1 VRQPQSRILLQDFIL
16 VPYSGRYDLRFGRDT
31 CVGTLSLVWPVCAGG
46 MRTIAWFAQAAVVEK
61 LLTHPGHWPVSTHC
75 PFVARDSGPPL
86 GKALAIDTA
95 PWVMLRSFRARWAA
109 GGMARTMA
117 ASRKAIFRWRARLG
131 RFLLHAFLLS
141 TSVLFVMPLLWGL
154 FTSFKQPQDIIT
166 QVPTLLP
173 TAWTLEN
180 YAKLPRVAP
189 FVRFF
194 VNSIVVSAVS
204 TLFIAVSCTAA
215 GYIFAKYEFRF
226 KKLLF
231 FTIIATILIPL
242 QTYIV
247 PLFLTIRALGWVNSY
262 AGLIYPTVIM
272 SSGIF
277 FMRQNILGI
286 PDELIDAARV
296 DGSSEFAI
304 LWNIIFPLST
314 APVAAICI
322 INWVFT
328 WSLFIWPL
336 VVASS
341 SELFTMELGLMYF
354 MKEFIVDYGGIMAA
368 TTLTILPV
376 LTVFLV
382 FRTRIIEGVATTGMK
397 G

>member
-1 VRQPQSRILLQDFIL
+1 
-16 VPYSGRYDLRFGRDT
+16 
-31 CVGTLSLVWPVCAGG
+31 
-46 MRTIAWFAQAAVVEK
+46 M
-61 LLTHPGHWPVSTHC
+61 
-75 PFVARDSGPPL
+75 
-86 GKALAIDTA
+86 TA
-95 PWVMLRSFRARWAA
+95 PAPTFRMRVRLAR
-109 GGMARTMA
+109 
-117 ASRKAIFRWRARLG
+117 FV
-131 RFLLHAFLLS
+131 LHAFLLS
-141 TSVLFVMPLLWGL
+141 TSVLFVMPLVWAL

-173 TAWTLEN
+173 TTWTLEN

-194 VNSIVVSAVS
+194 FNSIVVSTVS
-204 TLFIAVSCTAA
+204 TLFIAAGCTAA

-226 KKLLF
+226 KNLLF

-262 AGLIYPTVIM
+262 AGLVYPTVIM

-304 LWNIIFPLST
+304 LWSIIFPLSA

-341 SELFTMELGLMYF
+341 SDMFTMELGLMYF

-376 LTVFLV
+376 LVVFLV

>member
-1 VRQPQSRILLQDFIL
+1 MQ
-16 VPYSGRYDLRFGRDT
+16 T
-31 CVGTLSLVWPVCAGG
+31 TAG
-46 MRTIAWFAQAAVVEK
+46 
-61 LLTHPGHWPVSTHC
+61 
-75 PFVARDSGPPL
+75 
-86 GKALAIDTA
+86 A
-95 PWVMLRSFRARWAA
+95 PA
-109 GGMARTMA
+109 T
-117 ASRKAIFRWRARLG
+117 IFRRRVKLG
-131 RFLLHAFLLS
+131 RIMLHAFLLS
-141 TSVLFVMPLLWGL
+141 TSVLCVMPLLWAL

-173 TAWTLEN
+173 TTWTLEN

-194 VNSIVVSAVS
+194 LNSIVVSAVS
-204 TLFIAVSCTAA
+204 TLFVAVGCTAA

-231 FTIIATILIPL
+231 FSIIATILIPL

-262 AGLIYPTVIM
+262 AGLIYPTIIM

-304 LWNIIFPLST
+304 LWKIIFPLSM

-341 SELFTMELGLMYF
+341 SEMFTMELGLMYF

-376 LTVFLV
+376 LIVFLV
-382 FRTRIIEGVATTGMK
+382 FRTQIIEGVATTGMK

>member
-1 VRQPQSRILLQDFIL
+1 MA
-16 VPYSGRYDLRFGRDT
+16 T
-31 CVGTLSLVWPVCAGG
+31 T
-46 MRTIAWFAQAAVVEK
+46 T
-61 LLTHPGHWPVSTHC
+61 
-75 PFVARDSGPPL
+75 
-86 GKALAIDTA
+86 TA
-95 PWVMLRSFRARWAA
+95 PAAATLRRR
-109 GGMARTMA
+109 G
-117 ASRKAIFRWRARLG
+117 KLG
-131 RFLLHAFLLS
+131 RIVLHGFLLG
-141 TSVLFVMPLLWGL
+141 TSVLCVMPLLWAL

-173 TAWTLEN
+173 TTWTLEN

-189 FVRFF
+189 FLRFF
-194 VNSIVVSAVS
+194 LNSIVVSAVS
-204 TLFIAVSCTAA
+204 TLFIAVGCTAA

-262 AGLIYPTVIM
+262 AGLIYPTIIM

-341 SELFTMELGLMYF
+341 SEMFTMELGLMYF

-376 LTVFLV
+376 LIVFLV
-382 FRTRIIEGVATTGMK
+382 FRTQIIEGVATTGMK

>member
-1 VRQPQSRILLQDFIL
+1 MA
-16 VPYSGRYDLRFGRDT
+16 T
-31 CVGTLSLVWPVCAGG
+31 T
-46 MRTIAWFAQAAVVEK
+46 T
-61 LLTHPGHWPVSTHC
+61 
-75 PFVARDSGPPL
+75 
-86 GKALAIDTA
+86 TA
-95 PWVMLRSFRARWAA
+95 PAAATLRRR
-109 GGMARTMA
+109 G
-117 ASRKAIFRWRARLG
+117 KLG
-131 RFLLHAFLLS
+131 RIVLHAFLLS
-141 TSVLFVMPLLWGL
+141 TSVLCVMPLLWAL

-173 TAWTLEN
+173 TTWTLEN

-189 FVRFF
+189 FLRFF
-194 VNSIVVSAVS
+194 LNSIVVSAVS
-204 TLFIAVSCTAA
+204 TLFIAVGCTAA

-262 AGLIYPTVIM
+262 AGLIYPTIIM

-304 LWNIIFPLST
+304 LWKIIFPLST

-341 SELFTMELGLMYF
+341 SEMFTMELGLMYF

-376 LTVFLV
+376 LIVFLV
-382 FRTRIIEGVATTGMK
+382 FRTQIIEGVATTGMK

>member
-1 VRQPQSRILLQDFIL
+1 
-16 VPYSGRYDLRFGRDT
+16 
-31 CVGTLSLVWPVCAGG
+31 
-46 MRTIAWFAQAAVVEK
+46 
-61 LLTHPGHWPVSTHC
+61 
-75 PFVARDSGPPL
+75 
-86 GKALAIDTA
+86 
-95 PWVMLRSFRARWAA
+95 
-109 GGMARTMA
+109 MARAMTVPAATM
-117 ASRKAIFRWRARLG
+117 RRRVKLG
-131 RFLLHAFLLS
+131 RFMLHAFLLS
-141 TSVLFVMPLLWGL
+141 TSVLFVMPLLWAL

-166 QVPTLLP
+166 QVPALLP
-173 TAWTLEN
+173 STWTLEN

-194 VNSIVVSAVS
+194 LNSIVVSTVS
-204 TLFIAVSCTAA
+204 TLFIAVGCTAA

-226 KKLLF
+226 KGLLF

-304 LWNIIFPLST
+304 LWNIIFPLSA

-341 SELFTMELGLMYF
+341 SDMFTMELGLMYF

-376 LTVFLV
+376 LIVFLV

>member
-1 VRQPQSRILLQDFIL
+1 
-16 VPYSGRYDLRFGRDT
+16 
-31 CVGTLSLVWPVCAGG
+31 
-46 MRTIAWFAQAAVVEK
+46 
-61 LLTHPGHWPVSTHC
+61 
-75 PFVARDSGPPL
+75 
-86 GKALAIDTA
+86 
-95 PWVMLRSFRARWAA
+95 ML
-109 GGMARTMA
+109 
-117 ASRKAIFRWRARLG
+117 ASRKEGRAAVAMARAMRGPAAIFRWRVKLG

-141 TSVLFVMPLLWGL
+141 TGVLSVMPLLWAL

-173 TAWTLEN
+173 TTWTLEN
-180 YAKLPRVAP
+180 YTKLPRVAP

-194 VNSIVVSAVS
+194 LNSIVVSAVS
-204 TLFIAVSCTAA
+204 TLFIAVGCTAA

-226 KKLLF
+226 KKVLF

-247 PLFLTIRALGWVNSY
+247 PLFLTIRALGWVNRY
-262 AGLIYPTVIM
+262 AGLIFPTVIM

-296 DGSSEFAI
+296 DGSSEFSI
-304 LWNIIFPLST
+304 LWHVIFPLST
-314 APVAAICI
+314 APLAAICI

-341 SELFTMELGLMYF
+341 SDMFTMELGLMYF

-376 LTVFLV
+376 LIVFLA

-397 G
+397 S

>member
-1 VRQPQSRILLQDFIL
+1 MQ
-16 VPYSGRYDLRFGRDT
+16 T
-31 CVGTLSLVWPVCAGG
+31 TAG
-46 MRTIAWFAQAAVVEK
+46 
-61 LLTHPGHWPVSTHC
+61 
-75 PFVARDSGPPL
+75 
-86 GKALAIDTA
+86 A
-95 PWVMLRSFRARWAA
+95 PA
-109 GGMARTMA
+109 T
-117 ASRKAIFRWRARLG
+117 IFRRRVKLG
-131 RFLLHAFLLS
+131 RIMLHAFLLS
-141 TSVLFVMPLLWGL
+141 TSVLCVMPLLWAL

-173 TAWTLEN
+173 TTWTLEN

-194 VNSIVVSAVS
+194 LNSIVVSAVS
-204 TLFIAVSCTAA
+204 TLFIAVGCTAA

-226 KKLLF
+226 KKFLF

-262 AGLIYPTVIM
+262 AGLIYPTIIM

-304 LWNIIFPLST
+304 LWKIIFPLSM

-341 SELFTMELGLMYF
+341 SEMFTMELGLMYF

-376 LTVFLV
+376 LIVFLV
-382 FRTRIIEGVATTGMK
+382 FRTQIIEGVATTGMK

>member
-1 VRQPQSRILLQDFIL
+1 V
-16 VPYSGRYDLRFGRDT
+16 
-31 CVGTLSLVWPVCAGG
+31 
-46 MRTIAWFAQAAVVEK
+46 K
-61 LLTHPGHWPVSTHC
+61 
-75 PFVARDSGPPL
+75 
-86 GKALAIDTA
+86 
-95 PWVMLRSFRARWAA
+95 
-109 GGMARTMA
+109 
-117 ASRKAIFRWRARLG
+117 LG
-131 RFLLHAFLLS
+131 RIMLHAFLLS
-141 TSVLFVMPLLWGL
+141 TSVLCVMPLLWAL

-173 TAWTLEN
+173 TTWTLEN

-194 VNSIVVSAVS
+194 LNSIVVSAVS
-204 TLFIAVSCTAA
+204 TLFVAVGCTAA

-231 FTIIATILIPL
+231 FSIIATILIPL

-262 AGLIYPTVIM
+262 AGLIYPTIIM

-304 LWNIIFPLST
+304 LWKIIFPLSM

-341 SELFTMELGLMYF
+341 SDLFTMELGLMYF

-376 LTVFLV
+376 LIVFLV
-382 FRTRIIEGVATTGMK
+382 FRTQIIEGVATTGMK

>member
-1 VRQPQSRILLQDFIL
+1 M
-16 VPYSGRYDLRFGRDT
+16 
-31 CVGTLSLVWPVCAGG
+31 GTPTKVS
-46 MRTIAWFAQAAVVEK
+46 AVIYRRVT
-61 LLTHPGHWPVSTHC
+61 L
-75 PFVARDSGPPL
+75 
-86 GKALAIDTA
+86 
-95 PWVMLRSFRARWAA
+95 
-109 GGMARTMA
+109 
-117 ASRKAIFRWRARLG
+117 ARLV
-131 RFLLHAFLLS
+131 LHGFLLS
-141 TSVLFVMPLLWGL
+141 TSLLVVMPLVWAV

-166 QVPTLLP
+166 QAPTLLP
-173 TAWTLEN
+173 TRWTLEN
-180 YAKLPRVAP
+180 YLKLPRVAP
-189 FVRFF
+189 FFRFF
-194 VNSIVVSAVS
+194 LNSIVVSAVS

-226 KKLLF
+226 KKVLF
-231 FTIIATILIPL
+231 FTVIATILIPL

-247 PLFLTIRALGWVNSY
+247 PLFLTIRALGWVNTY

-296 DGSSEFAI
+296 DGSSEFTI
-304 LWNIIFPLST
+304 LWKIIFPLST

-341 SELFTMELGLMYF
+341 SEMFTMELGLMYF

-376 LTVFLV
+376 LVVFLV

>member
-1 VRQPQSRILLQDFIL
+1 
-16 VPYSGRYDLRFGRDT
+16 
-31 CVGTLSLVWPVCAGG
+31 
-46 MRTIAWFAQAAVVEK
+46 MR
-61 LLTHPGHWPVSTHC
+61 P
-75 PFVARDSGPPL
+75 
-86 GKALAIDTA
+86 A
-95 PWVMLRSFRARWAA
+95 PTRPAMTYRRV
-109 GGMARTMA
+109 TP
-117 ASRKAIFRWRARLG
+117 ARL
-131 RFLLHAFLLS
+131 LLHAFLLG
-141 TSVLFVMPLLWGL
+141 TSILVVLPLLWAVL
-154 FTSFKQPQDIIT
+154 TSFKQPQDIIT
-166 QVPTLLP
+166 QAPTFLP

-180 YAKLPRVAP
+180 YSKLPRVAP
-189 FVRFF
+189 FFRFF
-194 VNSIVVSAVS
+194 VNSIIVSAVS

-226 KKLLF
+226 KKVLF
-231 FTIIATILIPL
+231 FTIIATVLIPL

-247 PLFLTIRALGWVNSY
+247 PLYLTIRALGWVNTY
-262 AGLIYPTVIM
+262 AGLIYPTIIM

-277 FMRQNILGI
+277 FMRQNIVGI

-304 LWNIIFPLST
+304 LWKIIFPLST

-336 VVASS
+336 VVANSAQM
-341 SELFTMELGLMYF
+341 FTMELGLMYF

-368 TTLTILPV
+368 TVLTILPV
-376 LTVFLV
+376 LIVFLV

-397 G
+397 A

>member
-1 VRQPQSRILLQDFIL
+1 
-16 VPYSGRYDLRFGRDT
+16 
-31 CVGTLSLVWPVCAGG
+31 
-46 MRTIAWFAQAAVVEK
+46 
-61 LLTHPGHWPVSTHC
+61 
-75 PFVARDSGPPL
+75 
-86 GKALAIDTA
+86 
-95 PWVMLRSFRARWAA
+95 
-109 GGMARTMA
+109 MA
-117 ASRKAIFRWRARLG
+117 APGKAIFRRRVKLG
-131 RFLLHAFLLS
+131 RFVLHTFLLS
-141 TSVLFVMPLLWGL
+141 TSLLSVMPLLWAL

-173 TAWTLEN
+173 TTWTLEN

-194 VNSIVVSAVS
+194 ANSIVVSAVS
-204 TLFIAVSCTAA
+204 TLFIAVGCTAA

-262 AGLIYPTVIM
+262 AGLIYPTIIM

-277 FMRQNILGI
+277 FMRQNIVGI

-304 LWNIIFPLST
+304 LWKIIFPLST

-341 SELFTMELGLMYF
+341 SEMFTMELGLMYF

-376 LTVFLV
+376 LIVFLV

>member
-1 VRQPQSRILLQDFIL
+1 MQ
-16 VPYSGRYDLRFGRDT
+16 T
-31 CVGTLSLVWPVCAGG
+31 TAG
-46 MRTIAWFAQAAVVEK
+46 
-61 LLTHPGHWPVSTHC
+61 
-75 PFVARDSGPPL
+75 
-86 GKALAIDTA
+86 A
-95 PWVMLRSFRARWAA
+95 PA
-109 GGMARTMA
+109 T
-117 ASRKAIFRWRARLG
+117 IFRRRVKLG
-131 RFLLHAFLLS
+131 RIMLHAFLLS
-141 TSVLFVMPLLWGL
+141 TSVLCVMPLLWAL

-173 TAWTLEN
+173 TTWTLEN

-194 VNSIVVSAVS
+194 LNSIVVSAVS
-204 TLFIAVSCTAA
+204 TLFVAVGCTAA

-231 FTIIATILIPL
+231 FSIIATILIPL

-262 AGLIYPTVIM
+262 AGLIYPTIIM

-304 LWNIIFPLST
+304 LWKIIFPLSM

-341 SELFTMELGLMYF
+341 SDLFTMELGLMYF

-376 LTVFLV
+376 LIVFLV
-382 FRTRIIEGVATTGMK
+382 FRTQIIEGVATTGMK

>member
-1 VRQPQSRILLQDFIL
+1 MT
-16 VPYSGRYDLRFGRDT
+16 VP
-31 CVGTLSLVWPVCAGG
+31 
-46 MRTIAWFAQAAVVEK
+46 AA
-61 LLTHPGHWPVSTHC
+61 T
-75 PFVARDSGPPL
+75 
-86 GKALAIDTA
+86 
-95 PWVMLRSFRARWAA
+95 
-109 GGMARTMA
+109 
-117 ASRKAIFRWRARLG
+117 FRWRARLG
-131 RFLLHAFLLS
+131 RFVLHAFLLS
-141 TSVLFVMPLLWGL
+141 TSVLFVMPLLWAL

-166 QVPTLLP
+166 QVPALLP
-173 TAWTLEN
+173 TTWTLEN

-194 VNSIVVSAVS
+194 LNSVVVSAVS

-226 KKLLF
+226 KKVLF

-262 AGLIYPTVIM
+262 AGLIYPTIIM

-304 LWNIIFPLST
+304 LWKIIFPLST

-336 VVASS
+336 VVANSS
-341 SELFTMELGLMYF
+341 DMFTMELGLMYF

-376 LTVFLV
+376 LIVFLV
-382 FRTRIIEGVATTGMK
+382 FRTRIIEGIATTGMK

>member
-1 VRQPQSRILLQDFIL
+1 
-16 VPYSGRYDLRFGRDT
+16 
-31 CVGTLSLVWPVCAGG
+31 
-46 MRTIAWFAQAAVVEK
+46 
-61 LLTHPGHWPVSTHC
+61 
-75 PFVARDSGPPL
+75 
-86 GKALAIDTA
+86 
-95 PWVMLRSFRARWAA
+95 
-109 GGMARTMA
+109 MARTMA
-117 ASRKAIFRWRARLG
+117 APGKATFRWRVKLG

-141 TSVLFVMPLLWGL
+141 TSVLFVMPLLWAL

-166 QVPTLLP
+166 QVPALLP
-173 TAWTLEN
+173 TTWTLEN

-194 VNSIVVSAVS
+194 LNSIVVSAVS
-204 TLFIAVSCTAA
+204 TLFIAVGCTAA

-262 AGLIYPTVIM
+262 AGLIYPTIIM

-304 LWNIIFPLST
+304 LWNIIFPLSA

-341 SELFTMELGLMYF
+341 ADMFTMELGLMYF

-376 LTVFLV
+376 LIVFLV

>member
-1 VRQPQSRILLQDFIL
+1 
-16 VPYSGRYDLRFGRDT
+16 
-31 CVGTLSLVWPVCAGG
+31 
-46 MRTIAWFAQAAVVEK
+46 
-61 LLTHPGHWPVSTHC
+61 
-75 PFVARDSGPPL
+75 
-86 GKALAIDTA
+86 
-95 PWVMLRSFRARWAA
+95 
-109 GGMARTMA
+109 MARAMTVPAATM
-117 ASRKAIFRWRARLG
+117 RRRVKLG
-131 RFLLHAFLLS
+131 RFMLHAFLLS
-141 TSVLFVMPLLWGL
+141 TSVLFVMPLLWAL

-166 QVPTLLP
+166 QVPALLP
-173 TAWTLEN
+173 TTWTLEN

-194 VNSIVVSAVS
+194 LNSIVVSAVS
-204 TLFIAVSCTAA
+204 TLFIAVGCTAA

-262 AGLIYPTVIM
+262 AGLIYPTIIM

-304 LWNIIFPLST
+304 LWNIIFPLSA

-341 SELFTMELGLMYF
+341 SDMFTMELGLMYF

-376 LTVFLV
+376 LIVFLV

>member
-1 VRQPQSRILLQDFIL
+1 
-16 VPYSGRYDLRFGRDT
+16 
-31 CVGTLSLVWPVCAGG
+31 
-46 MRTIAWFAQAAVVEK
+46 
-61 LLTHPGHWPVSTHC
+61 
-75 PFVARDSGPPL
+75 
-86 GKALAIDTA
+86 
-95 PWVMLRSFRARWAA
+95 
-109 GGMARTMA
+109 MA
-117 ASRKAIFRWRARLG
+117 APLEAREMRPAPTRPAMTYRRVTPARL
-131 RFLLHAFLLS
+131 LLHAFLLG
-141 TSVLFVMPLLWGL
+141 TSILVVLPLLWAVL
-154 FTSFKQPQDIIT
+154 TSFKQPQDIIT
-166 QVPTLLP
+166 QAPTFLP

-180 YAKLPRVAP
+180 YSKLPRVAP
-189 FVRFF
+189 FFRFF
-194 VNSIVVSAVS
+194 VNSIIVSAVS

-226 KKLLF
+226 KKVLF

-247 PLFLTIRALGWVNSY
+247 PLYLTIRALGWVNTY
-262 AGLIYPTVIM
+262 AGLIYPTIIM

-277 FMRQNILGI
+277 FMRQNIVGI

-304 LWNIIFPLST
+304 LWKIIFPLST

-336 VVASS
+336 VVANSAQM
-341 SELFTMELGLMYF
+341 FTMELGLMYF

-368 TTLTILPV
+368 TVLTILPV
-376 LTVFLV
+376 LIVFLV

-397 G
+397 A

>member
-1 VRQPQSRILLQDFIL
+1 MATTTT
-16 VPYSGRYDLRFGRDT
+16 VPAAATLRR
-31 CVGTLSLVWPVCAGG
+31 
-46 MRTIAWFAQAAVVEK
+46 R
-61 LLTHPGHWPVSTHC
+61 
-75 PFVARDSGPPL
+75 
-86 GKALAIDTA
+86 GK
-95 PWVMLRSFRARWAA
+95 
-109 GGMARTMA
+109 
-117 ASRKAIFRWRARLG
+117 LG
-131 RFLLHAFLLS
+131 RIVLHAFLLS
-141 TSVLFVMPLLWGL
+141 TSVLCVMPLLWAL

-173 TAWTLEN
+173 TTWTLEN

-189 FVRFF
+189 FLRFF
-194 VNSIVVSAVS
+194 LNSIVVSAVS
-204 TLFIAVSCTAA
+204 TLFIAVGCTAA

-262 AGLIYPTVIM
+262 AGLIYPTIIM

-304 LWNIIFPLST
+304 LWKIIFPLST

-341 SELFTMELGLMYF
+341 SEMFTMELGLMYF

-376 LTVFLV
+376 LIVFLV
-382 FRTRIIEGVATTGMK
+382 FRTQIIEGVATTGMK